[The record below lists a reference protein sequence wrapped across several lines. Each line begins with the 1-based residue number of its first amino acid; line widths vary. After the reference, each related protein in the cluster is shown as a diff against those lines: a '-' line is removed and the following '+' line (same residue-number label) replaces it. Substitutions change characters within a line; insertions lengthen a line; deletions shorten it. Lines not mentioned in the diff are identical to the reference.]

1 MKGTYDPI
9 AAVEQWRG
17 ITLDHQI
24 RWLRHVSG
32 LVQKRYNGASRPLN
46 VKVEAGGISY
56 PTVYAVE
63 TTHLEGA
70 HLPFRDVP
78 PNTFVAKY
86 VPHTLL
92 GEREVAFSR
101 HFSDSLGLRLH
112 SASSL
117 DRAVELAFEHA
128 EGSLLDVIE
137 LGEISLD
144 STTAF
149 APVAYRIAE
158 VLYAFEKAQMVHG
171 DVKPDNIFVV
181 QRDGA
186 SALRLGD
193 FEWAVSYP
201 EYTRLMKD
209 SDVAFGTCGY
219 FPPEFFTNGRK
230 MLQNPVTH
238 DMFSYGITLYALLLG
253 SFPGE
258 RIFENNKR
266 DPGRAQCLHL
276 AYLVRDVYH
285 QEMLHILKELD
296 VLPDLRDVI
305 LRAAHPLPQKRYQS
319 FGAVLRKLEK
329 YAV

>member
-1 MKGTYDPI
+1 MPAYDPI

-32 LVQKRYNGASRPLN
+32 LVQRRYNGASRPLN

-56 PTVYAVE
+56 PTVYEVNTAR
-63 TTHLEGA
+63 LGNA
-70 HLPFRDVP
+70 DLPFSDTP

-86 VPHTLL
+86 VPPTLL
-92 GEREVAFSR
+92 GEREVAFSER
-101 HFSDSLGLRLH
+101 FSDSIGLRLH

-128 EGSLLDVIE
+128 EGSLSDVIDVDE
-137 LGEISLD
+137 LSLE

-149 APVAYRIAE
+149 AAVAYRIAE
-158 VLYAFEKAQMVHG
+158 VLYAFEKAQIVHG
-171 DVKPDNIFVV
+171 DVKPNNIFVV

-186 SALRLGD
+186 SELRLGD

-201 EYTRLMKD
+201 EYMRLMND
-209 SDVAFGTCGY
+209 SDVAFGTCGFY
-219 FPPEFFTNGRK
+219 PPEFFTDKRK
-230 MLQNPVTH
+230 TLRNPTTH

-266 DPGRAQCLHL
+266 DPEKAQLSHL

-285 QEMLHILKELD
+285 QEMLHIL
-296 VLPDLRDVI
+296 R
-305 LRAAHPLPQKRYQS
+305 
-319 FGAVLRKLEK
+319 G
-329 YAV
+329 